1 MEEIYNN
8 IINQH
13 NLIKVSLIGKGGYG
27 TVYLVKKDNN
37 LFAMKIIGINKKVK
51 KQQLLKESIH
61 SIQQELSWS
70 KNMNS
75 LYCVNTLSI
84 FKDELKDYII
94 FSMVMEIAKYN
105 DLKYFTYYYF
115 ENNILSLN
123 NKIKNKLN
131 NLTVKYFLYQIFQSL
146 TFLKEH
152 LLVHCDIKLE
162 NYLLCNHFVLKL
174 TDFSCMKL
182 LKENED
188 LQLKSSTWNIKGK
201 EYYSNNKIVNYS
213 NAFKIDIYC
222 AGLMIYKLRYNK
234 YIIDKDLKD
243 YFNDKNITDIYKCE
257 KINEKIEE
265 SIKFIKQDNEI
276 EEDFKNILI
285 SMIQYDIND
294 RSNIEN
300 LLNNKWINEHEIINK
315 IKKINEAE
323 EIKLFLEFEK
333 YKLNKRKR
341 FKFIFK
347 KKEKIFK

>member
-1 MEEIYNN
+1 MEEIHKK
-8 IINQH
+8 IIEQH

-27 TVYLVKKDNN
+27 TVYLVKKENN
-37 LFAMKIIGINKKVK
+37 LFAMKIIGLNKKAK
-51 KQQLLKESIH
+51 NKDLLNQTVH

-84 FKDELKDYII
+84 FKDEVKDYII

-105 DLKYFTYYYF
+105 DLKYFIVYYY

-123 NKIKNKLN
+123 NKIQKKLN
-131 NLTVKYFLYQIFQSL
+131 ILTLKYFVYQILQSL
-146 TFLKEH
+146 LFLKEH

-162 NYLLCNHFVLKL
+162 NFLLCNHFILKL
-174 TDFSCMKL
+174 SDFSCMKL
-182 LKENED
+182 LKVNQD
-188 LQLKSSTWNIKGK
+188 LKLKSSTWNIKGK
-201 EYYSNNKIVNYS
+201 EYFTNNKIVNFS

-234 YIIDKDLKD
+234 YIIEKDLKD
-243 YFNDKNITDIYKCE
+243 FFNNKNIEKKKKCDKLE
-257 KINEKIEE
+257 KEIKNAMKVIEN
-265 SIKFIKQDNEI
+265 DNDMNK
-276 EEDFKNILI
+276 DFKKFLI
-285 SMIQYDIND
+285 SMIQNDINE

-315 IKKINEAE
+315 IQKINETE

-333 YKLNKRKR
+333 YKTIKRKR
-341 FKFIFK
+341 FKFILK
-347 KKEKIFK
+347 KKSKYI

>member
-152 LLVHCDIKLE
+152 LLVHCDIKLD
-162 NYLLCNHFVLKL
+162 NYLLFNYFILKL
-174 TDFSCMKL
+174 SDFSCMRL
-182 LKENED
+182 LNLNDD
-188 LQLKSSTWNIKGK
+188 LQLKSTTWNIKGK
-201 EYYSNNKIVNYS
+201 EYFTNDKKVNFS
-213 NAFKIDIYC
+213 NAFKVDIYC
-222 AGLMIYKLRYNK
+222 TGAMIYKLRYNN
-234 YIIDKDLKD
+234 YIIDKKLKE
-243 YFNDKNITDIYKCE
+243 FF
-257 KINEKIEE
+257 INEKISPEE
-265 SIKFIKQDNEI
+265 KIDKIEKQIKNAIVLIKNDNVN
-276 EEDFKNILI
+276 EDFKKLLI
-285 SMIQYDIND
+285 SMIECDIND
-294 RSNIEN
+294 RPNIEN
-300 LLNNKWINEHEIINK
+300 LLNDKWINEDHEIINK
-315 IKKINEAE
+315 IKSINETE
-323 EIKLFLEFEK
+323 EIKIFLEFEK
-333 YKLNKRKR
+333 HKIIKRKR
-341 FKFIFK
+341 KKFTFNK
-347 KKEKIFK
+347 K